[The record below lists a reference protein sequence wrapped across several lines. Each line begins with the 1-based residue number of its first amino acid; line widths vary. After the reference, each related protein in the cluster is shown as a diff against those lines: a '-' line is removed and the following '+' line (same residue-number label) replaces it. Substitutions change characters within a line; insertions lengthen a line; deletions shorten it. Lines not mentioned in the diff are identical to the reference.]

1 MQISRRKMLKTGA
14 LSALFAGFSLCSVNE
29 VLGQNKKK
37 SISGKDTP
45 EVHQIPHQPKLDKK
59 FYFTENTFRPYID
72 GTFTIQDD
80 LGTPFEMTLISVSD
94 LRTEA
99 QKRAGG
105 GESFALTFTADAGDD
120 VQKYALR
127 QRIYHV
133 EHGALGKFELFLVPS
148 EKDGKVFY
156 EAVINHAVK

>member
-1 MQISRRKMLKTGA
+1 MQISRRKMLRMGT
-14 LSALFAGFSLCSVNE
+14 LSALFAGFSLCSVPE

-37 SISGKDTP
+37 SGSAKDTP
-45 EVHQIPHQPKLDKK
+45 EVHQIPHQPKVDKK

-80 LGTPFEMTLISVSD
+80 LGTPFEMTLVAVSD

-105 GESFALTFTADAGDD
+105 SECFALTFRADPPDD
-120 VQKYALR
+120 AQKYAMR
-127 QRIYHV
+127 QRAYHI

-148 EKDGKVFY
+148 EKDGKLFY
-156 EAVINHAVK
+156 EAIINHVVK